1 MNHSYVDGC
10 GGKGAVCLELGFHT
24 APRDYA
30 APSGACP
37 VESALVQGGAKSRL
51 SGAVYFDVDTPGGVC
66 NVNRTPDACM
76 CAETFTCACIM
87 SNPIPYGLPICNS
100 NNYTFQSCTVQANG
114 VPLVTCQ

>member
-51 SGAVYFDVDTPGGVC
+51 NLGP
-66 NVNRTPDACM
+66 
-76 CAETFTCACIM
+76 
-87 SNPIPYGLPICNS
+87 
-100 NNYTFQSCTVQANG
+100 
-114 VPLVTCQ
+114 PLVTYPPRCDT